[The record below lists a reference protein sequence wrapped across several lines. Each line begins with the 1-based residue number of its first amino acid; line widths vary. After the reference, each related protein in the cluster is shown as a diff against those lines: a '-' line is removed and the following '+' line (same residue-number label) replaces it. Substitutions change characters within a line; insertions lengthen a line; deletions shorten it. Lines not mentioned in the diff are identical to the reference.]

1 MTHLYIKIC
10 DLCGK
15 PCEAGSQMHVSQNKV
30 STSVFREEFDIC
42 VLCLKNTGLFEILK
56 SMKEQK
62 LKNHSTE
69 ITAKKLIARATGH
82 NPTI

>member
-15 PCEAGSQMHVSQNKV
+15 PAGHLYTDINISKNKV

-42 VLCLKNTGLFEILK
+42 VSCLKKTGLFEILK

-69 ITAKKLIARATGH
+69 ITAKKLIAQAQG
-82 NPTI
+82 IL